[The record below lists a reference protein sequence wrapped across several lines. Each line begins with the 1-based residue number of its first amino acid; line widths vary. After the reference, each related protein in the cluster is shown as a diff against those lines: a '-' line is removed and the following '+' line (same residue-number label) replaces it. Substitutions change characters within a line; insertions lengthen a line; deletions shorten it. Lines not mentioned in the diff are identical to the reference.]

1 MTGPSLTDDAFDR
14 ALERLRPV
22 VGAHGLRVTL
32 LERPARPGEHGFAE
46 YAGPDLRLRLV
57 WEASARSL
65 WVESARS
72 QGAEVVSRWTDV
84 EWALAGERLPLDL
97 DLGPER
103 IERLARSVAA
113 FLAEAARPARPRA

>member
-1 MTGPSLTDDAFDR
+1 MSETALADDAFDR

-22 VGAHGLRVTL
+22 AVAHGLRLTL
-32 LERPARPGEHGFAE
+32 LERPARQGEHGFAE
-46 YAGPDLRLRLV
+46 YAGPALRLRLV
-57 WEASARSL
+57 WEATARAL
-65 WVESARS
+65 WVETARA

-103 IERLARSVAA
+103 IERLARSVDA
-113 FLAEAARPARPRA
+113 FLAEAVRPTRPRP